1 MSDSVM
7 YPEAGRWVNSY
18 LVGANAYKIMSTPE
32 EAQQLLLDD
41 SGDFLQTGTEHHYI
55 QVRCRNENK
64 PLWLVPFR
72 VKREEL
78 LRVSDVLEQIQMG
91 RILREGFFWPFDL
104 VRSDEMQGYV
114 LHPFSMDAY
123 PSIRR
128 FLPSSDTPRWTIAVH
143 LFRRIGQLHRE
154 GLTLNGFGRDQVRVE
169 YGTNQVYLVP
179 GETISRVSQLGA
191 AFRGDFL
198 SVPQVVEQQLE
209 KSGIVLDGRVRDIFS
224 AAVIAF
230 YLLFYTHPFIGEEYS
245 HLMREQYL
253 EYFQS
258 RPVFLFDAGG
268 HNGTGHHQFGA
279 EITAQW
285 WRAQPELRQLFSDFF
300 AALCA
305 GQIDENA
312 PWNDTENWV
321 RCLLED
327 AAVNDNDKSRTSYE
341 LELEKFHLV

>member
-1 MSDSVM
+1 M
-7 YPEAGRWVNSY
+7 
-18 LVGANAYKIMSTPE
+18 
-32 EAQQLLLDD
+32 
-41 SGDFLQTGTEHHYI
+41 
-55 QVRCRNENK
+55 
-64 PLWLVPFR
+64 
-72 VKREEL
+72 
-78 LRVSDVLEQIQMG
+78 
-91 RILREGFFWPFDL
+91 
-104 VRSDEMQGYV
+104 
-114 LHPFSMDAY
+114 
-123 PSIRR
+123 
-128 FLPSSDTPRWTIAVH
+128 
-143 LFRRIGQLHRE
+143 
-154 GLTLNGFGRDQVRVE
+154 
-169 YGTNQVYLVP
+169 
-179 GETISRVSQLGA
+179 
-191 AFRGDFL
+191 
-198 SVPQVVEQQLE
+198 PQVVEQQLE
-209 KSGIVLDGRVRDIFS
+209 KNGIVLDGRVRDIFS

-285 WRAQPELRQLFSDFF
+285 RAQPELRQLFSDFF